1 MARARTSGWDA
12 GECAFDGLVVD
23 TGSREVAEESREE
36 KSSETK
42 ELQKFTAVLKKK
54 IKIKK

>member
-23 TGSREVAEESREE
+23 TGSREVAEE

-54 IKIKK
+54 NKIKK

>member
-23 TGSREVAEESREE
+23 TGSGEVAEESREE

-54 IKIKK
+54 LK

>member
-54 IKIKK
+54 LK